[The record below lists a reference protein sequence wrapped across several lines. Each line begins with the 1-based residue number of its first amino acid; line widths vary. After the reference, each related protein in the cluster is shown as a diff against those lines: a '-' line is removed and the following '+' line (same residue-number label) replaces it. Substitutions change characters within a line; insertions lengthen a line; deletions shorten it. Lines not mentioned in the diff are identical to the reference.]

1 MKHVCIN
8 FTSATYLE
16 WTDIDNILSKMRVSR
31 REKVLSI
38 DDIIAKLQQTNPSE
52 KDFCLREF

>member
-1 MKHVCIN
+1 
-8 FTSATYLE
+8 
-16 WTDIDNILSKMRVSR
+16 MRVSR